1 VHGTSGKYPQDEAYF
16 LHFILHFFEESLKG
30 NAELNEDVF
39 AEWLRKRHEQ
49 IECGELVYVAHQLDF
64 LVQNI
69 QLK

>member
-1 VHGTSGKYPQDEAYF
+1 
-16 LHFILHFFEESLKG
+16 LKG

-39 AEWLRKRHEQ
+39 SEWLRKRHEQ
-49 IECGELVYVAHQLDF
+49 IERGELVYVAHQLDF